1 MRARKQIGR
10 SEFYLWEIS
19 EVKNSSCAAVRCC
32 VLAIVVTRTTGRQL
46 NSNSVRCVA
55 RCASGPQMWRKVAL
69 TGVVSV
75 VAPGS
80 LVQIM
85 VASTISLCFF
95 GMHARCWPFKDEA
108 SNLLKLG
115 CEFALVV
122 SFLCTALLRSVATK
136 QALVDA
142 GRLQPEDMTSEE
154 KIMPAGGYAARGHC
168 TPRGVQHSC
177 LRECQLTPLERVSPN
192 SASSVEHPVLS
203 TILVVVCTC
212 LPGPSVMFCRTESDL
227 SLLVAAVSGTV
238 GCVPGVAPRVD
249 TCAAHDN
256 SVRGPQLGS

>member
-1 MRARKQIGR
+1 M
-10 SEFYLWEIS
+10 
-19 EVKNSSCAAVRCC
+19 
-32 VLAIVVTRTTGRQL
+32 
-46 NSNSVRCVA
+46 
-55 RCASGPQMWRKVAL
+55 

-85 VASTISLCFF
+85 AGSTISLIFF
-95 GMHARCWPFKDEA
+95 GMHARCWPYKDEA
-108 SNLLKLG
+108 NNRLKLG

-122 SFLCTALLRSVATK
+122 SFSCAALLRSVATK

-142 GRLQPEDMTSEE
+142 GHLQPEAMTSQE
-154 KIMPAGGYAARGHC
+154 KIMPAGGYAARGQC

-212 LPGPSVMFCRTESDL
+212 LPAGILIYNHKFAKHDVDEAVVNDIDDSGEFENPVADESPRGSQQLALNQFKNPVADESQESHSPSPSCCLCNAVALCCRL
-227 SLLVAAVSGTV
+227 AAQIHVDSATRRGT
-238 GCVPGVAPRVD
+238 
-249 TCAAHDN
+249 
-256 SVRGPQLGS
+256 

>member
-69 TGVVSV
+69 TGLVSV

-85 VASTISLCFF
+85 VGSTMSLIFF
-95 GMHARCWPFKDEA
+95 GMHARCWPYKDDA
-108 SNLLKLG
+108 NNRLKLG

-122 SFLCTALLRSVATK
+122 SFSCAALLRSVATK
-136 QALVDA
+136 QALIDA
-142 GRLQPEDMTSEE
+142 GHLQPEAMTAQEQV
-154 KIMPAGGYAARGHC
+154 MP
-168 TPRGVQHSC
+168 T
-177 LRECQLTPLERVSPN
+177 
-192 SASSVEHPVLS
+192 VLS
-203 TILVVVCTC
+203 TIVVVVCIC
-212 LPGPSVMFCRTESDL
+212 LPGPSICRTERGQ
-227 SLLVAAVSGTV
+227 LLAAVPGYA
-238 GCVPGVAPRVD
+238 PGVLGRLVIMCAPRSWHRD
-249 TCAAHDN
+249 LQPQ
-256 SVRGPQLGS
+256 VRKTHQR

>member
-85 VASTISLCFF
+85 AGSTISLIFCV
-95 GMHARCWPFKDEA
+95 MHARCWPYKDEA
-108 SNLLKLG
+108 NNRLKLG

-122 SFLCTALLRSVATK
+122 SFSCAALLRSVATK
-136 QALVDA
+136 QALIDA
-142 GRLQPEDMTSEE
+142 GHLQPEAMTAQEQV
-154 KIMPAGGYAARGHC
+154 MP
-168 TPRGVQHSC
+168 T
-177 LRECQLTPLERVSPN
+177 
-192 SASSVEHPVLS
+192 VLS
-203 TILVVVCTC
+203 TIVVVVCIC
-212 LPGPSVMFCRTESDL
+212 LPGPSICRTERDQ
-227 SLLVAAVSGTV
+227 LLAAVPGYA
-238 GCVPGVAPRVD
+238 PGVLGRLVIMCAPRSWHRD
-249 TCAAHDN
+249 LQPQ
-256 SVRGPQLGS
+256 VRKTHQR